1 MAQDIKM
8 ETFIAVCE
16 HQNFTRAATDLG
28 LTQPAV
34 SRQMKSLEEYYGVSL
49 FRYEGKKLFL
59 TAAGELLYHYAK
71 VARCDEFRLREKL
84 KEQTAK
90 VFRFG
95 STPTPGEFMIPRILA
110 GYLRKF
116 STSEVYVTIQNT
128 ESLLTKLDNGEI
140 DFAIVE
146 GNFPKKKYEYL
157 LFSNENYSPI
167 GSSRQKFSGG
177 SIETLLPCTIIIR
190 EPGSGNREIM
200 EYSLKRHNISL
211 SDFAGKIETND
222 IKVQKAL
229 VQQGCGIAF
238 LFESAIEKEEK
249 LKVIPIDGFPLQ
261 HEMNIVW
268 RKDSIFQEEYLDLAQ
283 YFLNYQNRTY
293 N

>member
-16 HQNFTRAATDLG
+16 HQNFTRAANDLG

-59 TAAGELLYHYAK
+59 TAAGEILYHYAK

-90 VFRFG
+90 VLRFG

-110 GYLRKF
+110 GYLREF
-116 STSEVYVTIQNT
+116 PTSEVYMTIQNT
-128 ESLLTKLDNGEI
+128 ESLLTKLNNGEI
-140 DFAIVE
+140 DIAIVE
-146 GNFPKKKYEYL
+146 GNFPKRKYEYL
-157 LFSNENYSPI
+157 LFSNENYSPV
-167 GSSRQKFSGG
+167 GSSRQEFSGG
-177 SIETLLPCTIIIR
+177 SIETLLSCTLIIR
-190 EPGSGNREIM
+190 EPGSGNREIL

-283 YFLNYQNRTY
+283 YFKLSNRTY

>member
-16 HQNFTRAATDLG
+16 HQNFTRAADELG

-59 TAAGELLYHYAK
+59 TTAGEILYHYAK
-71 VARCDEFRLREKL
+71 VARCDELRLREKL
-84 KEQTAK
+84 KERVAK
-90 VFRFG
+90 RLRFG
-95 STPTPGEFMIPRILA
+95 ATPTPGEFMIPQILSS
-110 GYLRKF
+110 YLREF
-116 STSEVYVTIQNT
+116 PTSEVYMIIQNT

-146 GNFPKKKYEYL
+146 GNFSKIKYEYL
-157 LFSNENYSPI
+157 LFSNENYSPA
-167 GSSRQKFSGG
+167 GSVRQEVLGG
-177 SIETLLPCTIIIR
+177 SIENLLSNTLIIR
-190 EPGSGNREIM
+190 EPGSGNREIL
-200 EYSLKRHNISL
+200 EYSLKRHNILL
-211 SDFAGKIETND
+211 SDFAGKIEIND

-238 LFESAIEKEEK
+238 LFESAIEKEEDK
-249 LKVIPIDGFPLQ
+249 LKVIPINGFPLQ
-261 HEMNIVW
+261 HEINVVW
-268 RKDSIFQEEYLDLAQ
+268 RKDSIFQEEYMHLAQ
-283 YFLNYQNRTY
+283 YFSKFQSKI
-293 N
+293 

>member
-8 ETFIAVCE
+8 ETFIAVCD
-16 HQNFTRAATDLG
+16 HQNFTRAANDLG

-59 TAAGELLYHYAK
+59 TAAGEILYHYAK
-71 VARCDEFRLREKL
+71 VARCDELRLRDKL
-84 KEQTAK
+84 KEQAAK
-90 VFRFG
+90 ILRFG
-95 STPTPGEFMIPRILA
+95 ATPTPGEFMIPQILS
-110 GYLRKF
+110 GYLREF
-116 STSEVYVTIQNT
+116 PTSEVYMTIQNT

-146 GNFPKKKYEYL
+146 GNFPKKRYEYL
-157 LFSNENYSPI
+157 LFSNENYSPVA
-167 GSSRQKFSGG
+167 STRQEFSGR
-177 SIETLLPCTIIIR
+177 SLENLLSNTLIIR
-190 EPGSGNREIM
+190 ESGSGNREIL
-200 EYSLKRHNISL
+200 EYSLKRHNILL
-211 SDFAGKIETND
+211 SDFAGKIEIND

-229 VQQGCGIAF
+229 IQQGCGIAF

-261 HEMNIVW
+261 HEMNIIW
-268 RKDSIFQEEYLDLAQ
+268 RKDSIFQEEYMHLAQ
-283 YFLNYQNRTY
+283 YFSKFQSKT
-293 N
+293 

>member
-16 HQNFTRAATDLG
+16 HQNFTRAADELG

-59 TAAGELLYHYAK
+59 TAAGEILYHYAK
-71 VARCDEFRLREKL
+71 VARCDELRLREKL
-84 KEQTAK
+84 KEQVAK
-90 VFRFG
+90 RLRFG
-95 STPTPGEFMIPRILA
+95 ATPTPGEFMIPQILS
-110 GYLRKF
+110 GYLREF
-116 STSEVYVTIQNT
+116 PTSEVYMIIQNT

-146 GNFPKKKYEYL
+146 GNFSKIKYEYL
-157 LFSNENYSPI
+157 LFSNENYSPA
-167 GSSRQKFSGG
+167 GSVRQEFSGG
-177 SIETLLPCTIIIR
+177 SIENLLSNTLIIR
-190 EPGSGNREIM
+190 EPGSGNREIL
-200 EYSLKRHNISL
+200 EYSLKRHNILL
-211 SDFAGKIETND
+211 SDFAGKIEIND

-238 LFESAIEKEEK
+238 LFESAIEKEEDK
-249 LKVIPIDGFPLQ
+249 LKVIPTDGFPLQ
-261 HEMNIVW
+261 HEMNVVW
-268 RKDSIFQEEYLDLAQ
+268 RKDSIFHEEYMHLAQ
-283 YFLNYQNRTY
+283 YFSKFQNKI
-293 N
+293 

>member
-8 ETFIAVCE
+8 ETFIAVCD
-16 HQNFTRAATDLG
+16 HQNFTRAANALG

-59 TAAGELLYHYAK
+59 TPAGEILYHYAK
-71 VARCDEFRLREKL
+71 VARCDELRLREKL

-90 VFRFG
+90 VLRFG
-95 STPTPGEFMIPRILA
+95 ATPTPGEFMIPRILS
-110 GYLRKF
+110 GYLREF
-116 STSEVYVTIQNT
+116 PTSEVYMTIQNT
-128 ESLLTKLDNGEI
+128 ETLLTKLDHGEI

-146 GNFPKKKYEYL
+146 GNFPKSKYEHL
-157 LFSNENYSPI
+157 VFSNENYSPV
-167 GSSRQKFSGG
+167 GSAGEEFSGG
-177 SIETLLPCTIIIR
+177 AIENLLSYTLILR
-190 EPGSGNREIM
+190 EPGSGNREIL
-200 EYSLKRHNISL
+200 EYSLKRHNILL
-211 SDFAGKIETND
+211 SDFAGNIETND
-222 IKVQKAL
+222 IKVQKEL

-238 LFESAIEKEEK
+238 LFEAAIEKEEK

-268 RKDSIFQEEYLDLAQ
+268 RKDSIFQEEYMHLAQ
-283 YFLNYQNRTY
+283 YFSKFQSKT
-293 N
+293 

>member
-16 HQNFTRAATDLG
+16 HQNFTRAADELG

-59 TAAGELLYHYAK
+59 TTAGEILYHYAK
-71 VARCDEFRLREKL
+71 VARCDELRLREKL
-84 KEQTAK
+84 KERVAK
-90 VFRFG
+90 RLRFG
-95 STPTPGEFMIPRILA
+95 ATPTPGEFMIPQILSS
-110 GYLRKF
+110 YLREF
-116 STSEVYVTIQNT
+116 PTSEVYMIIQNT

-146 GNFPKKKYEYL
+146 GNFSKIKYEYL
-157 LFSNENYSPI
+157 LFSNENYSPA
-167 GSSRQKFSGG
+167 GSSKQEFLGG
-177 SIETLLPCTIIIR
+177 SIENLLSNTLIIR
-190 EPGSGNREIM
+190 EPGSGNREIL
-200 EYSLKRHNISL
+200 EYSLKRHNILL
-211 SDFAGKIETND
+211 SDFAGKIEIND

-238 LFESAIEKEEK
+238 LFESAIEKEEDK
-249 LKVIPIDGFPLQ
+249 LKVIPINGFPLQ
-261 HEMNIVW
+261 HEINVVW
-268 RKDSIFQEEYLDLAQ
+268 RKDSIFQEEYMHLAQ
-283 YFLNYQNRTY
+283 YFSKFQSKI
-293 N
+293 